1 MAYKIWFIFANSPN
15 LKITVRSKL
24 NIVQSETT
32 AEAKLPGLG
41 EKFDVK
47 LDVYLAAPKCT
58 HPETVR
64 DAFIDH
70 RVDDFRF
77 RLARI
82 LRPVF
87 NQTFVVFQL
96 QFDYS

>member
-47 LDVYLAAPKCT
+47 LDVYLAAPTLK
-58 HPETVR
+58 PFETLSLIIAWTIF
-64 DAFIDH
+64 AFG
-70 RVDDFRF
+70 
-77 RLARI
+77 
-82 LRPVF
+82 LRG
-87 NQTFVVFQL
+87 
-96 QFDYS
+96 Y